1 MALHGSLRAARC
13 AGVFTMR
20 RGALAASAA
29 ALRPQRHTAATP
41 TALAGA
47 SAPPATA
54 ATQRRWQSTDPG
66 TLTPNAADIDIDE
79 AVNNLLYNNPPR
91 EDIPDDD
98 DGQVFSVLVE
108 DEPGV
113 LSRTASLLSG
123 RGYNIKS
130 LAVSPTEVP
139 GLSRMTITVLASGES
154 MKQIIRQVDGV
165 EEVLAVL
172 PSSRVDSVHREV
184 ILIKMST
191 RAPESLSEYDKLIF
205 MHTQR
210 TRLMQLAEMFKAE
223 VVDVGAEHMTFELT
237 AWPKRIDGL
246 IELARPY
253 GIVEVARSGVV
264 AMPRSKI
271 ASAHEKT
278 SNDEVID
285 LSQLPPS

>member
-1 MALHGSLRAARC
+1 MALRLSFKAVQCAARHMVQH
-13 AGVFTMR
+13 AR
-20 RGALAASAA
+20 PAA
-29 ALRPQRHTAATP
+29 A
-41 TALAGA
+41 
-47 SAPPATA
+47 
-54 ATQRRWQSTDPG
+54 
-66 TLTPNAADIDIDE
+66 TLTPRQIPTRRWTSNLVSETLSAVTEADVDVDA
-79 AVNNLLYNNPPR
+79 AVNNILYNNPPP
-91 EDIPDDD
+91 EQIPDDD

-130 LAVSPTEVP
+130 LAVAKTEVP
-139 GLSRMTITVLASGES
+139 GLSRMTITVMASGS
-154 MKQIIRQVDGV
+154 AMKQILRQVDGV

-184 ILIKMST
+184 ILMKMST
-191 RAPESLSEYDKLIF
+191 KPPVHLDDYDKLVF

-210 TRLMQLAEMFKAE
+210 TRLMQLADMFKAE
-223 VVDVGAEHMTFELT
+223 VVDVGADHMVFELT
-237 AWPKRIDGL
+237 AWPKRIDGF

-253 GIVEVARSGVV
+253 GIVEAARSGVV

-271 ASAHEKT
+271 ASKGSAK
-278 SNDEVID
+278 SQDEEID